1 VENRVEELESILT
14 WLVPDVPDINFLT
27 KKNYQAVLHDVKSA
41 IVKENVSVKH
51 HFANMGEFECAASDT
66 SESDISDHH
75 HDNNGNGSNGNGN
88 LDSHQRDYNPNE
100 TQRPNNGYQLQAGP
114 MNSGNAVNYKAGS
127 KSFTDL
133 TSNVMPA
140 ATPNPLSLENSFS
153 VNEYN
158 NYAKKSEQLSGLTM
172 HGFDSVPTA
181 MNDLNS
187 TLNTMSFDLG
197 SFDADNNMMTNTNT
211 IPTTSAS
218 PIMYPLVAKFD
229 SSKVKQEIIDDFM
242 LNNIPTESK
251 QPFKFITP
259 NVFKSTSTS
268 LTSPS
273 SLLSLTSYTGFED
286 TGETDDEGL
295 TQALKKYKTVSD
307 DEERKL
313 EMEYRMVF
321 NYETEQQI

>member
-1 VENRVEELESILT
+1 VEELESILT

-27 KKNYQAVLHDVKSA
+27 KKNYQAILHDVKSA

-75 HDNNGNGSNGNGN
+75 HDNNGNGSNGPGH
-88 LDSHQRDYNPNE
+88 LDTNQSETYNSNKSHCANDS
-100 TQRPNNGYQLQAGP
+100 YQLQSGT
-114 MNSGNAVNYKAGS
+114 MNSRNAVNYKVSS

-133 TSNVMPA
+133 TGNIMPGTTSSNS
-140 ATPNPLSLENSFS
+140 LSLENSFN

-158 NYAKKSEQLSGLTM
+158 NYGKRSDQLNGMTMSGI
-172 HGFDSVPTA
+172 DSIPTT

-187 TLNTMSFDLG
+187 TLNTITFDLG
-197 SFDADNNMMTNTNT
+197 PFDTDNNMMSTTNNN
-211 IPTTSAS
+211 PTTSTS
-218 PIMYPLVAKFD
+218 PIMYPLAPKFD
-229 SSKVKQEIIDDFM
+229 SSRVKQEIIDDFM

-259 NVFKSTSTS
+259 TVFKSASTS

-273 SLLSLTSYTGFED
+273 SLMSLTSYTGFED

-295 TQALKKYKTVSD
+295 TQAIKKYKTVSD

-321 NYETEQQI
+321 NYEAEQQI